1 LTVNPDDFGLAP
13 TVVDVDP
20 ADLLPQTD
28 VPSDLRPDLS
38 DLGIVEVERGVC
50 DDTYE
55 NRSALRRGKLNWDPV
70 YDGTGKPTGLIAA
83 RSPEAARERRLLS
96 LAEKRPLLLDPSQH
110 NSDYVTGVD
119 LIVDDQ
125 AMRLC
130 PPGVVGATRAWL
142 AEQNNPPTEGK
153 ARPASL
159 PTRCRT
165 VKADAV
171 RCMLWSSGR
180 PKDDGLCRHH
190 LGQGRKTG
198 EDVERARKKLVQAAS
213 YAVDVL
219 EELMEGAISEPVRL
233 KASTEI
239 LDRAGVRGGVEVD
252 SNLTVHDSR
261 PPHLVVAERLQ
272 RLALA
277 AEQHA
282 AALAQQNILEAEPT
296 EPTPAPDTDKQ
307 EGGPDE

>member
-1 LTVNPDDFGLAP
+1 MTTTPDDFGLAP
-13 TVVDVDP
+13 SVVEVDP
-20 ADLLPQTD
+20 VDLEPRTET
-28 VPSDLRPDLS
+28 PSDMRPDLAE
-38 DLGIVEVERGVC
+38 LGIVEIERGVC
-50 DDTYE
+50 EDTFE

-83 RSPEAARERRLLS
+83 RSPESARERRLLS
-96 LAEKRPLLLDPSQH
+96 LAEKRPLLADPSNH

-125 AMRLC
+125 AMRLA
-130 PPGVVGATRAWL
+130 PPWVVGATRAWL
-142 AEQNNPPTEGK
+142 AEQNNPPAGK
-153 ARPASL
+153 ARPASQ
-159 PTRCRT
+159 PTRCRS
-165 VKADAV
+165 VKADGV

-180 PKDDGLCRHH
+180 PKDDGLCRPH

-198 EDVERARKKLVQAAS
+198 EDVERARKKLVQAAT

-219 EELMEGAISEPVRL
+219 EELMEGAASEPVRL

-252 SNLTVHDSR
+252 SNVTVHDSR

-277 AEQHA
+277 AEQRA

-296 EPTPAPDTDKQ
+296 EPAPDKQ
-307 EGGPDE
+307 EGGPAE